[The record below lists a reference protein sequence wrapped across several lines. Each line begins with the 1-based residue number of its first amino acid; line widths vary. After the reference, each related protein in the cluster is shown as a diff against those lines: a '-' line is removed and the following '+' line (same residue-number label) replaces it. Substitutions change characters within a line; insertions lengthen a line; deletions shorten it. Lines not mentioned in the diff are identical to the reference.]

1 MEGDHMGILSAVVLL
16 SVLAWGSTVCVGG
29 VRVKGEEL
37 GQGGCCRG
45 SVERVRTWG
54 RRRGMWFK
62 GLTWC

>member
-1 MEGDHMGILSAVVLL
+1 VVLL